1 MGVNWRDQGLCGKVN
16 PAVFFPPTYSA
27 ANVATAREWCASCP
41 VRQQCATFAIRNG
54 DQFGVFGGMTPAE
67 REAARLEAG
76 GTRRGGLRESE
87 PCGTA
92 AGYRRHKRRHQPACA
107 PCLLAEAVRT
117 ATRKARRRE
126 LAGQKAMAVA

>member
-1 MGVNWRDQGLCGKVN
+1 MGVNWRNQGSCGQAD
-16 PAVFFPPTYSA
+16 PSVFFPATYSA
-27 ANVATAREWCASCP
+27 ANVKAARSWCADCP
-41 VRQQCATFAIRNG
+41 VAAQCADFAIRSG
-54 DQFGVFGGMTPAE
+54 EQFGVFGGLTPAQ
-67 REAARLEAG
+67 REAARLTIG

-92 AGYRRHKRRHQPACA
+92 AGYRRHKRRHQDACA

-126 LAGQKAMAVA
+126 LARQKGMVAA